1 MFTLEI
7 TQSAETD
14 LDKITDYLGFELSN
28 PKAAG
33 EGKIAVTLK
42 RRFCNE

>member
-14 LDKITDYLGFELSN
+14 LDKITDYLGIELSN
-28 PKAAG
+28 
-33 EGKIAVTLK
+33 
-42 RRFCNE
+42 FQCQ